1 MRDRRGSAALRFAIA
16 LTALLLTVL
25 VLTGCFGG
33 GGPATGSVDGY
44 VFRPEGRTSGDLKIA
59 PVPKPPAGYVACA
72 GATVTVTGSSNVAT
86 TNSSGYFRV
95 DNVSPG
101 YQTVTIAY
109 GSYVVNVGV
118 SVTAGR
124 VTAVNPLTG
133 SILPKRWTIMVYM
146 CADNNLDSAAL
157 EDINEMELLGSNSN
171 VNILVQID
179 RPDLATGAIG
189 QWKGA
194 RRYYITQDLNLSAV
208 NSPVVYW
215 FGPDGTD
222 NEIDMGDP
230 YELRDFVEWA
240 VTYYPA
246 QHYMLVL
253 WNHGNGWT
261 MMRPSRVTTRAVCG
275 DDSSGTWLD
284 IDQVR
289 TALEGLPHLDII
301 GLDACVM
308 QMIEVAYEFRDLAD
322 IMVGSE
328 ETEPADGWEYQNAL
342 AQLCANP
349 DRSAWD
355 LAKDIVDTYL
365 VRHAGSATATQSA
378 FRLSYASQVATA
390 IRDLKGKLVSYLDL
404 GDPQAAAIKQAMI
417 DAMGDAT
424 RYGSIGN
431 YSFYDIH
438 EYVDGLRT
446 RVNTYGGISSGA
458 RLAICNACD
467 TVKSWINSSSV
478 YAPRT
483 STGRGLSIY
492 IPGPAGSSDENY
504 RWLQFDEHTKWSD
517 IFSYY

>member
-1 MRDRRGSAALRFAIA
+1 MKDGWRSHALHLGIA
-16 LTALLLTVL
+16 LAVL
-25 VLTGCFGG
+25 AVAGLALTGCFGG
-33 GGPATGSVDGY
+33 GGLATGSVDGY
-44 VFRPEGRTSGDLKIA
+44 VFKPEGRAFGNLKIA
-59 PVPKPPAGYVACA
+59 PVPEPPEGYVPCA

-86 TNSSGYFRV
+86 TNASGYFRV

-101 YQTVTIAY
+101 YQTITIVY
-109 GSYVVNVGV
+109 GSYTLNVGV
-118 SVTAGR
+118 QVTAGR

-133 SILPKRWTIMVYM
+133 SILPKKWTIMVYM
-146 CADNNLDSAAL
+146 CADNDLDSAAL
-157 EDINEMELLGSNSN
+157 EDVNEMELLGSNN
-171 VNILVQID
+171 DVNILVQID
-179 RPDLATGAIG
+179 RPGVATGVMG

-194 RRYYITQDLNLSAV
+194 RRYYIRQDPNLSAV

-230 YELRDFVEWA
+230 YELRDFVQWV

-275 DDSSGTWLD
+275 DDTGTWLD
-284 IDQVR
+284 IDQVPK
-289 TALEGLPHLDII
+289 ALDGLPHLDII

-308 QMIEVAYEFRDLAD
+308 QMIEVAYEFRNLAD

-349 DRSAWD
+349 DRSAWN

-365 VRHAGSATATQSA
+365 ARHGGSATQSA
-378 FRLSYASQVATA
+378 FWLSYADDVAMA
-390 IRDLKGKLVSYLDL
+390 IRDLKDILISYLRP
-404 GDPQAAAIKQAMI
+404 GGAEAAAINQAMI
-417 DAMGDAT
+417 DAMSDAT

-431 YSFYDIH
+431 YSFYDIY
-438 EYVDGLRT
+438 EYVDGLKT
-446 RVNTYGGISSGA
+446 RVNIYGGISSGA
-458 RLAICNACD
+458 KAAISSACD
-467 TVKSWINSSSV
+467 AVKSWISSSSV
-478 YAPRT
+478 YAPRS
-483 STGRGLSIY
+483 STGKGLSIY
-492 IPGPAGSSDENY
+492 IPDPAGSPDANY
-504 RWLQFDEHTKWSD
+504 DWLQFDWDTKWSD